1 MATADDLKHFG
12 NNLKALRSTRAWTQD
27 ELGERADLNP
37 KYVGEIERGERNPS
51 LDVILR
57 LARALEVDA
66 AELVGDELTRLDR
79 ATLLERAAT
88 ELSRQSNEELRTWL
102 RVSRSRLR

>member
-1 MATADDLKHFG
+1 MATPDDLKHFG
-12 NNLKALRSTRAWTQD
+12 NNLKALRNARSWTQD
-27 ELGERADLNP
+27 DLGERADLNP
-37 KYVGEIERGERNPS
+37 KYVGEMERGERNPS

-57 LARALEVDA
+57 LARALGVDA

-88 ELSRQSNEELRTWL
+88 ELSRQTNEELRTWL
-102 RVSRSRLR
+102 RVTRARPR

>member
-12 NNLKALRSTRAWTQD
+12 NNLKALRNARAWTQD

-37 KYVGEIERGERNPS
+37 KCVGEIERGERNPS

-57 LARALEVDA
+57 LSRALAVDA

-79 ATLLERAAT
+79 TTLLARATT

-102 RVSRSRLR
+102 RVSRARV